1 MTMTCAQT
9 WAQDENMII
18 DEDFEEFDAPNS
30 ADERTNDEG
39 WAMRSVTLASV
50 ENTTSYLKITKY
62 QENGVHY
69 NGFLKTPEFAY
80 TGNVILSFNY
90 LKPGTADAQLTVS
103 IENGG
108 YFENNSNN
116 LSITSF
122 DITMSKYTEKLKK
135 YLYPVK
141 IIGATNST
149 RVRFSIKNQ
158 VAAAI
163 DDVKVIKLGEITLN
177 ENYDPAEAI
186 AANATEE
193 PIDIQTRRTLR
204 AGIWNTLCL
213 PFNVDMATLEGAIG
227 TGRNIELMTYSSYS
241 AGTMSFTAPE
251 GNAVSAG
258 TPFLIKFSGE
268 DVVNPTF
275 STVTLSNESA
285 KTIESNGVSFVGTY
299 KPVDLSTNGT
309 QLFITTA
316 NKLARPTVTGKRMSG
331 LRAYIT
337 VPASFNPSKAR
348 LAISGNDAT
357 PVTAIA
363 CDSGSSLSDGS
374 RSSLSDDNR
383 RTAIYNLH
391 GQRLKTASKGLFIIG
406 GRLTAK
412 P

>member
-9 WAQDENMII
+9 WAQDENVII
-18 DEDFEEFDAPNS
+18 DEDFTEFPDKSGSGSIRQHEQWTIAG
-30 ADERTNDEG
+30 AYY
-39 WAMRSVTLASV
+39 L
-50 ENTTSYLKITKY
+50 TSLTCLKIETFIDPNNSTTTY
-62 QENGVHY
+62 INGY
-69 NGFLKTPEFAY
+69 ALSPAFNYA
-80 TGNVILSFNY
+80 GNVELSFNY
-90 LKPGTADAQLTVS
+90 IKPGDANTSITIS

-108 YFENNSNN
+108 YIDNVRNDQNQKDSTIN
-116 LSITSF
+116 ITG
-122 DITMSKYTEKLKK
+122 EKHIKHLK
-135 YLYPVK
+135 PVK
-141 IIGATNST
+141 IIGATNDT
-149 RVRFSIKNQ
+149 RLRFSINDKKP
-158 VAAAI
+158 AAI

-177 ENYDPAEAI
+177 ESYDPAEAI

-213 PFNVDMATLEGAIG
+213 PFDVDMKTLESAIG
-227 TGRNIELMTYSSYS
+227 TERNIELRTYSSYS
-241 AGTMSFTAPE
+241 EGTMHFTAPE

-258 TPFLIKFSGE
+258 TPFLIRFSGE
-268 DVVNPTF
+268 DVTNPTF
-275 STVTLSNESA
+275 SGITLSNKTA
-285 KTIESNGVSFVGTY
+285 KTITHDEVSFVGTY
-299 KPVDLSTNGT
+299 TPIDLRTDGT

-316 NKLARPTVTGKRMSG
+316 NKLARPTDTGKRMSG

-337 VPASFNPSKAR
+337 VPSSFVTNNAR

-374 RSSLSDDNR
+374 GRAD
-383 RTAIYNLH
+383 IYNLQ
-391 GQRLKTASKGLFIIG
+391 GQRLKTASKGLYIIG